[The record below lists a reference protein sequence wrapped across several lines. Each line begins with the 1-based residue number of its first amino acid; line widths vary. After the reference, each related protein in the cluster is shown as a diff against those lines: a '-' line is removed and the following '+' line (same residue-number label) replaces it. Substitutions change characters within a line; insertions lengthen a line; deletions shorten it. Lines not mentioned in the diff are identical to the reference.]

1 MIAALGSGTCPY
13 TCLSAS
19 SRVSVTRIA
28 VKVRASVS
36 ASPGNSSSA
45 SRRTAVLSGLALV
58 GLVLPLP
65 KPGLAQTPEVSAQP
79 SKKFVETVLQDPEL
93 RKRLGK
99 WLRAPAQYLRNKQR
113 ADNGLMLLAPI
124 RGSRARLKEA
134 DFKLSKVNVYDPNP
148 RIFREALGTI
158 RMASMNCY
166 EFEPTDSDTF
176 ETKVSAL
183 QAQLK
188 LGDACTFRLIAK
200 NVTNLLPA
208 EERDLR
214 QETNDSLTELLNAFQ
229 LLDDMVDRASEGDA
243 HAMER
248 IGDCIQFAI
257 AHTATFEH
265 NIQKCLG
272 LPLSVI

>member
-1 MIAALGSGTCPY
+1 MART
-13 TCLSAS
+13 
-19 SRVSVTRIA
+19 A
-28 VKVRASVS
+28 VVVRSDVS
-36 ASPGNSSSA
+36 ASPENAPSP
-45 SRRTAVLSGLALV
+45 SRRAALLSGLALA
-58 GLVLPLP
+58 GLVLPAP
-65 KPGLAQTPEVSAQP
+65 RPGLAQAPEVTAGP
-79 SKKFVETVLQDPEL
+79 SKKFVDSVLEDPEL
-93 RKRLGK
+93 RKKL
-99 WLRAPAQYLRNKQR
+99 
-113 ADNGLMLLAPI
+113 DNGLMLLAPI

-148 RIFREALGTI
+148 KIFREALGTI

-166 EFEPTDSDTF
+166 DFEPTTSDTF

-208 EERDLR
+208 DEGDLR
-214 QETNDSLTELLNAFQ
+214 QETNDSLKELLNAFQ